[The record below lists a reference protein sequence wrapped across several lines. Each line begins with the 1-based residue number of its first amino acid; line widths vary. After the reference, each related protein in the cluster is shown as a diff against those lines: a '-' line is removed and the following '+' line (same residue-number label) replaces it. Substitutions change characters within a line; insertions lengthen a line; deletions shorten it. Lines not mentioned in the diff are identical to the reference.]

1 MRAPSSQDQEAA
13 LDALF
18 RKARTE
24 PCPEHVLRV
33 KQQLHAL
40 AREVE
45 TPRGRSGNGA
55 IAACLAVGVAG
66 LSLGLGVLLGPRE
79 SSAGFGASSPE
90 PVVVAAPVASL
101 EAPEIRDAVPVEDLA
116 PAEEAPLAEPASVV
130 ASAPKTA
137 QPGEQRPAIARTEP
151 AKTIVAE
158 PRVNVEAS
166 HEATTTTKTA
176 DDEPA
181 GASAATTDEAARKE
195 GEASFLRRAK
205 VALPTDPARALRL
218 TDEHPTVYPRG
229 VLLQEREVIAIEA
242 LIRLGRTDDARARA
256 ASFRSRY
263 PSSVY
268 HGHLDDRIERLLNST
283 NDARR

>member
-24 PCPEHVLRV
+24 PGPEHVLRV

-79 SSAGFGASSPE
+79 SGAGFGASSPE
-90 PVVVAAPVASL
+90 PVVVAAPVESL

-137 QPGEQRPAIARTEP
+137 QPVEQRPAIARTEP
-151 AKTIVAE
+151 AKAVVAE

-166 HEATTTTKTA
+166 HAAPTKTA

-205 VALPTDPARALRL
+205 VALPTDPALALRL

-268 HGHLDDRIERLLNST
+268 HGHLDDRIERLLSST